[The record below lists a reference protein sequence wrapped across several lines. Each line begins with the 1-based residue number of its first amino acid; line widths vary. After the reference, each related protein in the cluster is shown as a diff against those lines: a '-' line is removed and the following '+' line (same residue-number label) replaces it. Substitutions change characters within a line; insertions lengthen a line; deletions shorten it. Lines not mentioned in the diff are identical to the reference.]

1 MLVTVVP
8 FLCHKATG
16 LTRGYWRSTDAPV
29 QTSTVLP
36 RDDVLREANRDVTQ
50 VTDIP
55 DRDDTGKQPVPGV
68 MDGVDGGLL
77 RPWPARKRGQSRRG
91 SSGHFYDNYPDFPST
106 TIQPKRGSNKNIYK
120 LVKYVSLS
128 FVTVQCFYLSKVFLI
143 LSIYICLSVCQVLFA
158 YLAFKPHEY

>member
-1 MLVTVVP
+1 MLVVVS
-8 FLCHKATG
+8 FLVLKASG

-29 QTSTVLP
+29 QTSTVLS
-36 RDDVLREANRDVTQ
+36 EANGDVSSVTQ

-128 FVTVQCFYLSKVFLI
+128 FVTVQCFYLLKVFLI
-143 LSIYICLSVCQVLFA
+143 LSIYICLSVRC
-158 YLAFKPHEY
+158 YLHI

>member
-1 MLVTVVP
+1 MLIAVGV
-8 FLCHKATG
+8 HKSSG

-29 QTSTVLP
+29 QTSTVLS
-36 RDDVLREANRDVTQ
+36 EANGGVSSVTQ
-50 VTDIP
+50 VTIVP
-55 DRDDTGKQPVPGV
+55 DRDDIGKQPVLDV

-106 TIQPKRGSNKNIYK
+106 TIRPKRGSNKNIYK

-128 FVTVQCFYLSKVFLI
+128 FVTVQCFYLLKVSLI
-143 LSIYICLSVCQVLFA
+143 LSLYICLSVRC
-158 YLAFKPHEY
+158 YLHI

>member
-1 MLVTVVP
+1 MP
-8 FLCHKATG
+8 FLCHKSSG

-29 QTSTVLP
+29 QTSTVLS
-36 RDDVLREANRDVTQ
+36 EANGDVSSVTQ
-50 VTDIP
+50 VTAIP

-91 SSGHFYDNYPDFPST
+91 SSGHFYYPDFPST
-106 TIQPKRGSNKNIYK
+106 TSQPKRGSNKNIYK

>member
-8 FLCHKATG
+8 LLCHRATG

-36 RDDVLREANRDVTQ
+36 RDDVMREANGDVSSVTQ

-55 DRDDTGKQPVPGV
+55 DRDDTGKRPVPGV

-77 RPWPARKRGQSRRG
+77 RPRPARKRGQSLRG
-91 SSGHFYDNYPDFPST
+91 SYSGHFYDNYPPFPST
-106 TIQPKRGSNKNIYK
+106 TIRPKRGSNKNIYK

-128 FVTVQCFYLSKVFLI
+128 FVTVQCFLPFKSVSHLEYLH
-143 LSIYICLSVCQVLFA
+143 LSECLSGVICIFSL
-158 YLAFKPHEY
+158 

>member
-1 MLVTVVP
+1 MLIAVIGGV
-8 FLCHKATG
+8 HKSLG
-16 LTRGYWRSTDAPV
+16 LTRGYWKSTESPIE
-29 QTSTVLP
+29 TSTVVSEASK
-36 RDDVLREANRDVTQ
+36 DVASVTTQ
-50 VTDIP
+50 VTWNKDVV
-55 DRDDTGKQPVPGV
+55 GKQPVPDEK
-68 MDGVDGGLL
+68 DGVDDGLI

-143 LSIYICLSVCQVLFA
+143 LSIYICLSVRC
-158 YLAFKPHEY
+158 YLHI

>member
-1 MLVTVVP
+1 MLVVVP
-8 FLCHKATG
+8 FLCHKASG

-29 QTSTVLP
+29 QTSTVLS
-36 RDDVLREANRDVTQ
+36 EANGDVSSVTQ

-77 RPWPARKRGQSRRG
+77 RPRPARKRGQSLRG
-91 SSGHFYDNYPDFPST
+91 SYSGHFYDNYPDFPST
-106 TIQPKRGSNKNIYK
+106 TIRPKRGSNKNIYK

-128 FVTVQCFYLSKVFLI
+128 FVTVQCFLPFKIVSHLECLHLSE
-143 LSIYICLSVCQVLFA
+143 CLSGVICIFSL
-158 YLAFKPHEY
+158 

>member
-8 FLCHKATG
+8 LLCHRATG

-29 QTSTVLP
+29 ETSTVLP
-36 RDDVLREANRDVTQ
+36 RDDVMREANDVASVTQ
-50 VTDIP
+50 VSDIP
-55 DRDDTGKQPVPGV
+55 DGGDAGKRPVS
-68 MDGVDGGLL
+68 GVDGGLL
-77 RPWPARKRGQSRRG
+77 GPARRRGQYPRG
-91 SSGHFYDNYPDFPST
+91 SFPGRFFDNYPPFPST
-106 TIQPKRGSNKNIYK
+106 TIRPKRGSNKNIYK

-143 LSIYICLSVCQVLFA
+143 LSIYICLSVCHVLFA